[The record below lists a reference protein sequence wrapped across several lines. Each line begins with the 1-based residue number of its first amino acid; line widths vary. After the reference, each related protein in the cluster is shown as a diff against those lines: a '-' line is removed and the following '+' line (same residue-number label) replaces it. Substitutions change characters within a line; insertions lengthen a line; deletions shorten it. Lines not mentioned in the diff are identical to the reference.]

1 MTAYGPSSILQV
13 NRLRNSMSLVRK
25 LFPLALAL
33 VLLGGAIQGVS
44 GLRSEPE
51 VQGDL
56 KPTSDQ
62 LDAAKEIAAK
72 LKHHY
77 RRLEFDDSL
86 SSQVLDSYLQDLDPN
101 RQYFLASDI
110 REFERYRDQ
119 LDDQLSRGQLEAG
132 YTIFNRFQERLE
144 SRLSKLLDTIDND
157 LESLT
162 FDDEE
167 TVLVDRTEAP
177 WAADEAA
184 LDAIWQRQLKNAVL
198 SMRLNESSLEDI
210 RTRLTRRYESQLKR
224 ITQNTPEDV
233 FQVYINALTQTFDP
247 HTTYFTPHN
256 SENFDISMSRSLEG
270 IGAVLQYEDGYT
282 KVVRLVPGGP
292 AAKSGQLK
300 PADRIVGVSQDGEAP
315 EPVIGLRLDEVV
327 DQIRGPKGT
336 KVNLEIIPA
345 GSASE
350 HDTRTITIERNK
362 VVLEE
367 QAAKKEVITVE
378 RDGETMK
385 LGIIEIPAFYLD
397 FAAFHRGDP
406 NYTST
411 TSDVAKLLVELRK
424 ENIDGLVID
433 LRNNGGGSLLEVN
446 KLVSLFINRGPTV
459 QVRESSGRV
468 SIEGDKFP
476 GVLYA
481 GPMAVMVN
489 RFSASASEIFA
500 GAMQDYGRALI
511 VGDQTYGKGTVQ
523 TLLDLNHGK
532 LKMTNAKFY
541 RVSGSSNQNLGIVP
555 DVDMP
560 SLIDKDEVGE
570 SSLPN
575 ALPWDEIDSAK
586 YQRVSDIVPYLP
598 ALREKHSSRINKD
611 PEFIYVES
619 LRKLLQENRNRIELS
634 LNEKSRTAT
643 QKAVDNERL
652 AIENR
657 RRKSRNEEPLASIKA
672 LRDLEEQ
679 RALDPE
685 SDDES
690 INEDPYVRETGE
702 ILVDYM
708 TLIRDNQVARKD

>member
-1 MTAYGPSSILQV
+1 MTAFGPSSILQV

-25 LFPLALAL
+25 FFPLALAL
-33 VLLGGAIQGVS
+33 VLLGGAIQAVS

-62 LDAAKEIAAK
+62 LDAAAEIAAN

-77 RRLEFDDSL
+77 RRLEFDNSL
-86 SSQVLDSYLQDLDPN
+86 SSQVLDSYLEDLDPN

-110 REFERYRDQ
+110 REFERYRNK
-119 LDDQLSRGQLEAG
+119 LDDQLSDGQLEAG
-132 YTIFNRFQERLE
+132 YTIFNRFQKRLE
-144 SRLSKLLDTIDND
+144 TRLEKLLDIIEND

-167 TVLVDRTEAP
+167 TVLVDRGEAP

-198 SMRLNESSLEDI
+198 SMRLNDSSLDDI

-224 ITQNTPEDV
+224 INQNTPEDV

-247 HTTYFTPHN
+247 HTNYFTPHN

-300 PADRIVGVSQDGEAP
+300 PADRIVGVSQDDEAP

-367 QAAKKEVITVE
+367 QAAKKDVITIQ
-378 RDGETMK
+378 RDGEAMK

-598 ALREKHSSRINKD
+598 QLREKHSSRIDKD

-619 LRKLLQENRNRIELS
+619 LRKLLEENRNRIELS
-634 LNEKSRTAT
+634 LNEKNRTAT
-643 QKAVDNERL
+643 QKALDSERL
-652 AIENR
+652 AIENS
-657 RRKSRNEEPLASIKA
+657 RRKSRDEEPLGSIKE

-690 INEDPYVRETGE
+690 IDEDPYVRETGE

-708 TLIRDNQVARKD
+708 NLIRENQVARQG